1 MLPVQRPTGGHG
13 WQGALGRGSRAHATR
28 VTTPRVL
35 SPAAVS
41 FYLGRWVAEAGP
53 QGHPG
58 HPGTLSPSPSQVLCQ
73 QRWRGLTLPSSGCF
87 AEPGPP
93 LSPALSPCPCTL
105 WAAGPGLQL
114 PPLPKPRGRW
124 SRCPSPLPGSGHLGF
139 CPPKARFGLAG
150 GGGWESAPQKP
161 PAPQG
166 GSRGFLEAVGCC
178 GGELGCTGTGRRG
191 GQQKAFDA
199 WLGGGSCLCGKRGP
213 ETPILFG
220 GILPLRRLRR
230 IGAS

>member
-150 GGGWESAPQKP
+150 GGGVGVSTPKATSSPRWEQGVF
-161 PAPQG
+161 G
-166 GSRGFLEAVGCC
+166 GSGVLWGRTGVHGHREA
-178 GGELGCTGTGRRG
+178 
-191 GQQKAFDA
+191 
-199 WLGGGSCLCGKRGP
+199 RGP
-213 ETPILFG
+213 AKG
-220 GILPLRRLRR
+220 V
-230 IGAS
+230 